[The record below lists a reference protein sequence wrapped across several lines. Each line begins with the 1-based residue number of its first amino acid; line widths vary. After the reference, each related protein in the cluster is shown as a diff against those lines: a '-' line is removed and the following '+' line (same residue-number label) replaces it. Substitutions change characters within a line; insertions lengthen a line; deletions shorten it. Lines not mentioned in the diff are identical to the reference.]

1 MNFFSK
7 QWRKGKTHN
16 NKTWGPND
24 SSMLGEADDQDR
36 RRNTFGAYQQNRF
49 INHESFSTEARKNG
63 NLYPTAGSLPA
74 PASTCQISTLNGSN
88 SSTTSSVTS
97 NAGTGNLVAN
107 NSVMASLS
115 SLSKSSG
122 SPIVS
127 QHSIKYEDQL
137 NYASLSHS
145 QSTHSQLNPHP
156 AGQPAHL
163 TENGANHLLNN
174 GTVDSLATHNSY
186 HTMNQLSTG
195 SPMGFHQ
202 LNSNVYASKP
212 HLSPANGFL
221 SNNYN
226 QFNHASGPINST
238 PGYDF
243 WNLNYDGYSNGYNF
257 CSP

>member
-1 MNFFSK
+1 MANRK
-7 QWRKGKTHN
+7 QKSVH
-16 NKTWGPND
+16 
-24 SSMLGEADDQDR
+24 
-36 RRNTFGAYQQNRF
+36 
-49 INHESFSTEARKNG
+49 TEARKNS
-63 NLYPTAGSLPA
+63 NLYPTSGNMPA
-74 PASTCQISTLNGSN
+74 ITNGVCQVSTLNGSN
-88 SSTTSSVTS
+88 SSTASSVAS
-97 NAGTGNLVAN
+97 NAGANNLVAS

-127 QHSIKYEDQL
+127 QHPIKYEDQL

-145 QSTHSQLNPHP
+145 QATHSQLAPHP
-156 AGQPAHL
+156 AGQPVHL
-163 TENGANHLLNN
+163 QENGANHLLNN
-174 GTVDSLATHNSY
+174 GAVDSLAAQNPY
-186 HTMNQLSTG
+186 HTMNQLSSSG
-195 SPMGFHQ
+195 SMGFHHT
-202 LNSNVYASKP
+202 NVYAASKP

-221 SNNYN
+221 SNGYN

>member
-1 MNFFSK
+1 
-7 QWRKGKTHN
+7 
-16 NKTWGPND
+16 
-24 SSMLGEADDQDR
+24 MLD
-36 RRNTFGAYQQNRF
+36 
-49 INHESFSTEARKNG
+49 ARKNS
-63 NLYPTAGSLPA
+63 NMYPSAATLPVLTNSSVQA
-74 PASTCQISTLNGSN
+74 LNGSN
-88 SSTTSSVTS
+88 SSTASSVAS
-97 NAGTGNLVAN
+97 NAGTNNLVAS

-127 QHSIKYEDQL
+127 QHPIKYEDQL

-145 QSTHSQLNPHP
+145 QSTHSHAHP
-156 AGQPAHL
+156 AGQPVHHL

-174 GTVDSLATHNSY
+174 GAVDSLVAAQNPY
-186 HTMNQLSTG
+186 HTMNQLST
-195 SPMGFHQ
+195 SSSMGFHQ
-202 LNSNVYASKP
+202 LNPNVYAASKP

-221 SNNYN
+221 SNSYN